1 MSASCPLPPSHRC
14 LTYVLNRA
22 VTWQSIGYTSCP
34 TPQQYLGGVPLPCSF
49 SPKLPRAPS
58 RALLL
63 QVWPGNQYPQQ
74 PLGAWEKCRPPGHPR
89 PAGSESAFPQGAP
102 GDLCAH
108 SSVKNSILALL
119 YTLCFFIVPVSSPP
133 DCKLREDRH
142 LSLVIPTRSPNY
154 KGSCRIAD
162 VLMDNEQMKTPK
174 AVKVGIMQSR
184 VRGGVCQGAGELTEA
199 GDPALDF

>member
-1 MSASCPLPPSHRC
+1 MPSPAAYMPVAPSVSANCPLPPSHRY

-22 VTWQSIGYTSCP
+22 VTWQSIGHTNCP
-34 TPQQYLGGVPLPCSF
+34 TPEQYLGGVPLPFSF
-49 SPKLPRAPS
+49 PPKLPLAPS

-74 PLGAWEKCRPPGHPR
+74 SLGEMQTPRPHPR

-108 SSVKNSILALL
+108 SSVRNSILAWL

-133 DCKLREDRH
+133 DCKLHEDRH
-142 LSLVIPTRSPNY
+142 LSLESLPGP
-154 KGSCRIAD
+154 
-162 VLMDNEQMKTPK
+162 
-174 AVKVGIMQSR
+174 
-184 VRGGVCQGAGELTEA
+184 
-199 GDPALDF
+199 